1 MVNNTFRQ
9 FSGKAAILSLNGR
22 DLMCLHNSDRFNLPA
37 SYIVRDGL
45 VYGYK
50 SSFENAGIIYVVYS
64 FTDLSFSKLVSF
76 VEKSPCPTLIEFCND

>member
-22 DLMCLHNSDRFNLPA
+22 QLMCLHDSSCFNLPA

-45 VYGYK
+45 VYGYN
-50 SSFENAGIIYVVYS
+50 STFENAGIIYVIYS
-64 FTDLSFSKLVSF
+64 FTDLSFSKLVLF
-76 VEKSPCPTLIEFCND
+76 VEKSACPTIIEFCND